1 MPNNI
6 IKGQVIPINQANI
19 DTDSIIPKQYLKAIT
34 KTGFGPFLFDS
45 WRYKDPGDLSTKNK
59 RRINEEF
66 ILNQEPF
73 SSGNILIVNNNFG
86 CGSSREHAAWAL
98 KDFGFRTILAP
109 SFADIF
115 RENADQNGLA
125 ALSLEESVVR
135 ELLARAH
142 NEAPLRLTVDLEQC
156 TVADSGTLIASFEI
170 DDFRKMCLLEGLD
183 RIGLTL
189 RQAEA
194 ISLFEQQRWPNR
206 PEAAPESL

>member
-73 SSGNILIVNNNFG
+73 SSGNILITNNNFG
-86 CGSSREHAAWAL
+86 CGSSREHAVWAL
-98 KDFGFRTILAP
+98 KDFGIKCLIGAE
-109 SFADIF
+109 FADIF
-115 RENADQNGLA
+115 YNNCFKNGILPII
-125 ALSLEESVVR
+125 LNQSYINRIIKKISSEKTSM
-135 ELLARAH
+135 
-142 NEAPLRLTVDLEQC
+142 LTVDLKKQIIIMDQNE
-156 TVADSGTLIASFEI
+156 VLKFKVDSY
-170 DDFRKMCLLEGLD
+170 RKKCLLEGLD
-183 RIGLTL
+183 DISLTL
-189 RQAEA
+189 NKDTL
-194 ISLFEQQRWPNR
+194 ISKYEFNLKKKLPW
-206 PEAAPESL
+206 LDK